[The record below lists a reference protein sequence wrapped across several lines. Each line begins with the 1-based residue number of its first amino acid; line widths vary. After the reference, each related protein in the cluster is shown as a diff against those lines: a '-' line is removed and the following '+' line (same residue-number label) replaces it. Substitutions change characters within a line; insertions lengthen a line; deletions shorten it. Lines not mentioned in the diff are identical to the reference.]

1 VQITKHIPLQLLFWI
16 LLSSLLAGK
25 TYTSTSYYIAYN
37 DKEKTEFALIM
48 PSVNKIYTHKAGYI
62 ASKDLHQIDQQFSS
76 FPLYDNGRLCFPA
89 LTKKADGKNGA
100 SLMANHC
107 YQVDFFYTQKEILPQ
122 GAVFMLT
129 YTPTDTVYEGIAG
142 NAKSFKMVKQGDT
155 LYAKN
160 SITEENYASFTFYL
174 YDGKITLDES
184 NTSNEFDKAS
194 YKGLYFYYKKL
205 SVSQYQLS
213 QMTDT
218 VFNALD
224 KTQKRQVAHTL
235 LSTFFFG
242 YPLKT
247 LEKKIASETFISDL
261 KDALEKDITDKAW
274 LEEYIL
280 NDTFFK
286 QYSKWYQPQ
295 SITILTRFYAMK
307 HLDRYFIHNW
317 IAYILTQTIMF
328 SPAYELESTHTSNI
342 ANTYNRIVT
351 MLNNDS
357 GIRYMTY
364 VHMMSEDNWRR
375 FRSPEDNGREM
386 LEIFTLDT
394 NDSHVPIAAK
404 ALKNWKLN
412 TDSDTLEVS
421 LNENRTP
428 LKLFGKT
435 IYNGDDFYRELV
447 KSDAFIYGVTHRL
460 IDFFFPRKSDDDKK
474 SMIESIVKSQPESWK
489 DILYQIVFS
498 KNYLLKN
505 SRAQSGEETFFSLAK
520 IMQMKHNRSTFRVLK
535 TALENMHQAT
545 MKYKLGKLQ
554 RVPLDTLS
562 FAYYSQYIR
571 DNILLRRSDPKK
583 DDDYDAW
590 GRQGWSDSFI
600 ASDNYTLNSKDD
612 EESLKTYVNYLF
624 KSLIAREAND
634 DEIALFTQYMIEDR
648 EGKRLFKDTFNIFKA
663 DKDSDKQTEK
673 QEERKRNIT
682 QIVLDY
688 ISRLDMT
695 YSQQEVK

>member
-1 VQITKHIPLQLLFWI
+1 
-16 LLSSLLAGK
+16 
-25 TYTSTSYYIAYN
+25 
-37 DKEKTEFALIM
+37 M

-76 FPLYDNGRLCFPA
+76 FPTYDNGRLCFPA
-89 LTKKADGKNGA
+89 LKKEADGKDGA

-129 YTPTDTVYEGIAG
+129 YIPTDTVYEGIAG
-142 NAKSFKMVKQGDT
+142 NAKSFKLVKQGDT

-184 NTSNEFDKAS
+184 NTRNEFDKAS

-218 VFNALD
+218 VFNALN

-247 LEKKIASETFISDL
+247 LEKKIASKTFISDL

-295 SITILTRFYAMK
+295 AITILTRFYAMK

-386 LEIFTLDT
+386 LEIFTLDK

-404 ALKNWKLN
+404 ALKNWKLD

-421 LNENRTP
+421 LNENRIP
-428 LKLFGKT
+428 LTLFGET

-447 KSDAFIYGVTHRL
+447 KSDQFMYGVSSRL
-460 IDFFFPRKSDDDKK
+460 IDFFFPQKSEDEKK
-474 SMIESIVKSQPESWK
+474 VMVAAIVKSEPESWK
-489 DILYQIVFS
+489 DIFYQIVFS
-498 KNYLLKN
+498 QNYLLKN
-505 SRAQSGEETFFSLAK
+505 QRAQSGEETFYSLAK
-520 IMQMKHNRSTFRVLK
+520 IMEMKHKRSTFRELK
-535 TALENMHQAT
+535 YALENMHQAT

-571 DNILLRRSDPKK
+571 ESILLRRSDPKK
-583 DDDYDAW
+583 IEDYDSW
-590 GRQGWSDSFI
+590 RRQGWSDHFI
-600 ASDNYTLNSKDD
+600 ANSNYTLNNKDD
-612 EESLKTYVNYLF
+612 EESLKNYINYLF
-624 KSLIAREAND
+624 SALIAREANS
-634 DEIALFTQYMIEDR
+634 DEITLFTNHMIEDR
-648 EGKRLFKDTFNIFKA
+648 DGKRLFKDTFNIFKT
-663 DKDSDKQTEK
+663 DEDSDKQIEK
-673 QEERKRNIT
+673 REERKRNIT
-682 QIVLDY
+682 QIILDY